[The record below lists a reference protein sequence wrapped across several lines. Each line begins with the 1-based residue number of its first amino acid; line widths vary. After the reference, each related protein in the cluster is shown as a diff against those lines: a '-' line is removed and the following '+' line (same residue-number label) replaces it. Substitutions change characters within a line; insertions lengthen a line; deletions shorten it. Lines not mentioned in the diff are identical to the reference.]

1 MMAKRRS
8 KNVSDAEKDILLQ
21 LIQPRLNVIEN
32 IKTDGA
38 TNKMKFSVWEDIT
51 VSYNA
56 LQTSGQRTSGQLK
69 AMFDVMKRKT
79 KKGQKP

>member
-1 MMAKRRS
+1 MQTLFS
-8 KNVSDAEKDILLQ
+8 HV
-21 LIQPRLNVIEN
+21 LNQ
-32 IKTDGA
+32 TDGA

-79 KKGQKP
+79 KKDKSLEKVNIIIQKYT

>member
-1 MMAKRRS
+1 
-8 KNVSDAEKDILLQ
+8 
-21 LIQPRLNVIEN
+21 
-32 IKTDGA
+32 
-38 TNKMKFSVWEDIT
+38 MKFSVWEDIT

-79 KKGQKP
+79 KKDKSLDKVNIII